1 MQLSPH
7 LSLAEMVR
15 SSTAKRRGIRNL
27 PTPEALV
34 NMKILAEKIFEPV
47 RQHFGVPIYVT
58 SGYRCKA
65 LNDAIGGSPTSQHMQ
80 GEAMDIDMD
89 GTTNGVTNAMIFN
102 YIRHNLDFDQL
113 IWEFGTAS
121 NPDWVH
127 VSYESR
133 GTQRKQVLLAKK
145 VNGRTKYTLYK

>member
-102 YIRHNLDFDQL
+102 YIRNNLEFDQL
-113 IWEFGTAS
+113 IWEFGNSS

-127 VSYESR
+127 VSYESK
-133 GTQRKQVLLAKK
+133 GVQRKQVLLARK
-145 VNGRTKYTLYK
+145 VNGRTKYTLYR